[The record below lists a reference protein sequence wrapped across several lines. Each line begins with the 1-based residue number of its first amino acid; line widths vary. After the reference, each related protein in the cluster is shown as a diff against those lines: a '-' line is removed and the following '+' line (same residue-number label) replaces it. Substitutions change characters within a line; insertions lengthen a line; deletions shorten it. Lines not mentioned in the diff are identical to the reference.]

1 MKEIKE
7 MINKNDLLLQENNQL
22 KNTVSNLQKQQEQQ
36 ANEINQLKSNLQSQQ
51 KQTNANSQNID
62 FYFPDDQSFTSSQ
75 IFNNNQFEPNFSNPE
90 LESLRAENQRL
101 KDSQKQWQNTQL
113 QLVSIQQENDSLK
126 RELQQLIANNN
137 NNKDSIIDLLPT
149 KNGR

>member
-1 MKEIKE
+1 M
-7 MINKNDLLLQENNQL
+7 D
-22 KNTVSNLQKQQEQQ
+22 
-36 ANEINQLKSNLQSQQ
+36 
-51 KQTNANSQNID
+51 
-62 FYFPDDQSFTSSQ
+62 
-75 IFNNNQFEPNFSNPE
+75 PNFSNPE

-137 NNKDSIIDLLPT
+137 NNKILI
-149 KNGR
+149 